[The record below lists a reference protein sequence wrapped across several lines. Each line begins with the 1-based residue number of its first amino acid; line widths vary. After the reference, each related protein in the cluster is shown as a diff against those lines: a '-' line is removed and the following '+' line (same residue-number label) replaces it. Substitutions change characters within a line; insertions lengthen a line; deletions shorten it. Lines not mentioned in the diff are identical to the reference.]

1 MIILALD
8 TCLGACSAAVLDGER
23 VLAAASEAMERGQQ
37 ERLGPLVLEVVERAG
52 VGWCAV
58 ERVAVT
64 VGPGSFTGLRVGLAF
79 AKGVGLARG
88 VPVVG
93 VGTLAAIAASVDAE
107 ARRSAPSTT
116 SRSFVADGM
125 PPFSSPPVNGGGTI
139 LAAVDARRGQVWMQA
154 FEDDEALGPAEAPDV
169 AEAGARAAA
178 LVGGGP
184 VTVVGSAAEL
194 VAGALPGATVLA
206 LAAPDPVAVARLGA
220 EADPAKAPPV
230 PIYLRAPDAKLPG
243 GRTPEAA

>member
-1 MIILALD
+1 MIILSLD

-23 VLAAASEAMERGQQ
+23 VLAVASEAMERGQQ

-52 VGWCAV
+52 VGWGAI

-88 VPVVG
+88 VPVMG
-93 VGTLAAIAASVDAE
+93 VGTLSALAASVNDA
-107 ARRSAPSTT
+107 ARPSAPSTA
-116 SRSFVADGM
+116 FGG
-125 PPFSSPPVNGGGTI
+125 PPPPLQGGGTV
-139 LAAVDARRGQVWMQA
+139 LVAVDARRGQVWMQA
-154 FEDDEALGPAEAPDV
+154 FEGGAALGPPEAPDA
-169 AEAGARAAA
+169 AEAGWRAAA
-178 LVGGGP
+178 LVGGGA
-184 VTVVGSAAEL
+184 VTVVGSAAEM
-194 VAGALPGATVLA
+194 VAGALPGASVLD

-220 EADPAKAPPV
+220 AADAAKAPPV

-243 GRTPEAA
+243 GRTPEGV

>member
-1 MIILALD
+1 MIVFALD
-8 TCLGACSAAVLDGER
+8 TCLGACSAAVLDGGR

-37 ERLGPLVLEVVERAG
+37 ERLGPLVLDVVERAG
-52 VGWCAV
+52 VGWRAV

-93 VGTLAAIAASVDAE
+93 IGTLAALAASAG
-107 ARRSAPSTT
+107 A
-116 SRSFVADGM
+116 
-125 PPFSSPPVNGGGTI
+125 GGRV
-139 LAAVDARRGQVWMQA
+139 LAAVDAKRGQVWMQA
-154 FEDDEALGPAEAPDV
+154 FGDGVALGPPEAPD
-169 AEAGARAAA
+169 APEAGARAAA
-178 LVGGGP
+178 LVGDGP
-184 VTVVGSAAEL
+184 VTVVGSGAAL
-194 VAGALPGATVLA
+194 VAGALPGATVSA
-206 LAAPDPVAVARLGA
+206 LAAPHPVAIARLGSM
-220 EADPAKAPPV
+220 ADPAKAPPV